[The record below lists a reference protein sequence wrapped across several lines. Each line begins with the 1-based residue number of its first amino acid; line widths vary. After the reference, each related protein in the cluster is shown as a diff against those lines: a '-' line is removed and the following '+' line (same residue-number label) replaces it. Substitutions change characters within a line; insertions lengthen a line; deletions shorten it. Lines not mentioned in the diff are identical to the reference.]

1 MDLNDKSL
9 GSLQPKVS
17 PWRYILESQ
26 ANEIN
31 FDLKTVQPNSI
42 SKIHIAIR
50 FNLLHFWPSVPSF
63 VFAVLLKFF
72 FTILFVVILKFLR
85 ILWLF
90 LTSKFS

>member
-9 GSLQPKVS
+9 ASLQPKVS

-42 SKIHIAIR
+42 SKTHIAIR
-50 FNLLHFWPSVPSF
+50 FNLLHFWPSGT
-63 VFAVLLKFF
+63 FF
-72 FTILFVVILKFLR
+72 CICCVVEIFFHYFICGYFKISPNFMA
-85 ILWLF
+85 I
-90 LTSKFS
+90 SHV